1 MKKYIYKL
9 FVMAIIATAFTSCLK
24 DDNLVLDPAKGVNVI
39 EFANPAQI
47 AKIGTVFAMYT
58 LSYDIGPDIT
68 LPVEVSYSGPEAVA
82 PQDITVNYGPGTA
95 ANVTAYNTENNST
108 YSLMPTNAYT
118 LPGSSVVIKKGESK
132 AKINVIFKPSA
143 FDLTKNLVLPLT
155 ITSSSFGIVSGNFST
170 ILLNVGAKNKYDG
183 VYTYTATHQAP
194 DRPAFL
200 IGTEFTYPFDVQL
213 RSSGAATNNLFN
225 TAFGDFLMPLVLAS
239 GGASGFGQTNLLITF
254 DPATNKVIAASNA
267 ITAATNG
274 RKMNL
279 DDTAVGSNFYNP
291 TTKEVFITYFMT
303 QPGFSPFKVTAKLK
317 FKGPR

>member
-1 MKKYIYKL
+1 
-9 FVMAIIATAFTSCLK
+9 MAATFTSCLK
-24 DDNLVLDPAKGVNVI
+24 DDSLVLNPAKGVNVI

-58 LSYDIGPDIT
+58 LSYDIGPDVI

-95 ANVTAYNTENNST
+95 ANVATYNTENKTT
-108 YSLMPTNAYT
+108 YELMPTSAYA
-118 LPGSSVVIKKGESK
+118 LPGTSVIIKKGESK
-132 AKINVIFKPSA
+132 AKINITFKPSA

-170 ILLNVGAKNKYDG
+170 ILLNIGAKNKYDG
-183 VYTYTATHQAP
+183 IYTYTATHQAS

-200 IGTEFTYPFDVQL
+200 IGTEFTYPNDVQL

-225 TAFGDFLMPLVLAS
+225 TAFGDFLMPLILAAGGTS
-239 GGASGFGQTNLLITF
+239 GLGQTNLLITF
-254 DPATNKVIAASNA
+254 NPETNKVIAVSNA

-303 QPGFSPFKVTAKLK
+303 QPGFSPFKVIAKLK
-317 FKGPR
+317 YKGPR